1 MRMIN
6 GRYRI
11 IDLITKNRTYS
22 IYDAIDLDNESRK
35 VNVYII
41 NSSLIEKDL
50 LDYLIS
56 KFEKISKRNSD
67 SIKIEDFGALS
78 NRNSKSETRDYY
90 YVTESMELYTPIL
103 DYVENSSE
111 TELIHIFSK
120 ICNVAYSQSQ
130 SYFKIIPFQIENIY
144 ISNNKDIKL
153 KDEIT
158 NLLECNEMGLY
169 NFYSRLEE
177 KIESNNADRIIEID
191 YINNLSYILNTI
203 SLVNKRQNKDVVTY
217 KNVTNQMI
225 HGDYEKY
232 KELLGE
238 RLYELMV
245 TVYNKSVNNKYEE
258 IFNVLDDINNIYK
271 TSYKYDSSVRNDKLS
286 FDIPLIGRAEEL
298 ELILKYI
305 NDIYRNNKNRNIVLV
320 HGEIGVGKTRLLDH
334 IEYINS
340 NNNNID
346 CIYLSGKRQK
356 DIITN
361 VLQDIVNRSDK
372 NLLNKYKKELVA
384 LGMDINDNK
393 IICKSE
399 GNLLD
404 NRSKLMVIV
413 KITTLFEEYYS
424 DKKGLILIDN
434 VDEYDEFDYSIIQ
447 YIMGRESI
455 HDKLAVILSYRDGD
469 CLNNRYFTK
478 FIDEIKNNINLNIHL
493 RPLSEEKCVLML
505 KNILNVND
513 ISQNFVNT
521 FYKYSM
527 GNPLFIESALKDLID
542 RNKIYFDN
550 NLGRWRRE
558 DNPQIYMPTNMED
571 VCKNQLKNI
580 DGLAYDVLYYMS
592 FFYMPISTEVLS
604 QVLATSKDR
613 IQAVV
618 NDLLIQGILYSSICD
633 SGFVYSFY
641 NKFLR
646 NYLYQQVNFDD
657 IQKTHKRIYEI
668 LNNYYKKDKNT
679 YIEEIIYHL
688 EKLNSKEKL
697 IPYYKE
703 NQRRL
708 LQINSVQEAINCN
721 IKIISIIDD
730 LEDSTRYIEDRIEAN
745 ISLTSL
751 YESSSEKDKCIECYK
766 EAIDLCLDNEKY
778 KKCVNIMNDLIWNYM
793 ETGNEEEAIQYTKK
807 MKSIIDKIDY
817 KEGYIKY
824 IRILVRN
831 EYSNENYIE
840 ARRLSNYAITL
851 CKDDLKSKVPFTN
864 YYADCLIYENNF
876 DKALEIIKETIKECK
891 INNYIEPMSKLYN
904 SLGVI
909 YSDYIQC
916 GKEGIGAFE
925 TQYELTKDDP
935 KRGFGTNSLAN
946 MGFVYYVLL
955 DYKRSFEYLNEAS
968 KRAMQLGLVYDI
980 FYGYVYMGSVMFK
993 IGNYYEAFKYANLCE
1008 NYAKKNSMFNQEMLP
1023 YKILQYYISSF
1034 IGDSSSKEK
1043 FLIEGSKIYNE
1054 TNSIMKYKIDLLYLI
1069 DRFLDDKESV
1079 TIDSIVAASE
1089 KIIYIDLRVSM
1100 LSQAIFK
1107 MINDDK
1113 ISTAKELYLYINQF
1127 KDKIEKDENVL
1138 VLNYLGCC
1146 LVDTPNLDILVEN
1159 LNNYSEIKNPDIL
1172 WRIYLLI
1179 GEKYYIANNLTYAT
1193 IYLSEACD
1201 TILSILKQ
1209 IPINHKKSF
1218 ILNNRRM
1225 LKAYEMLL
1233 DLKRYYN
1240 KAITYDSELISFNV
1254 DENIEELFQIIIE
1267 SDFINEE
1274 FMWSVKQQS
1283 WKMLENISGVEDL
1296 LNNLSNSVSDN
1307 IELICKYICYICL
1320 AKKASIIVEKENKFS
1335 VFASSDKS
1343 LELPDDMSIINMAR
1357 SRATEIK
1364 MTRKIISD
1372 GYGNNFGYENEGNIK
1387 AAMCIPITAI
1397 TKSNRGISKYEYNHN
1412 VLGYI
1417 YIESERKLNN
1427 INDETMKKC
1436 ITISRILYMILD
1448 KNNIRKSSTVDKLTN
1463 TLTRRYLEQFIHDQI
1478 DRSLNLN
1485 SEFSTIMIDIDKFK
1499 GINDTYGHRTGD
1511 LVLQNLCKVAI
1522 KNIRHDDVIGRYG
1535 GEEFIVVLPNTGL
1548 DQAFVIAERIRNKI
1562 IEAKL
1567 MGEKRIV
1574 TVSLG
1579 VSTYPLHASTYEE
1592 LIEKADQALYMAK
1605 NSGRNRTRIWNES
1618 YGSKISTTNK
1628 LSGIFVGTGNQ
1639 DYRNVSTV
1647 IEFIDM
1653 INEDI
1658 KVERKIEITVNR
1670 IFEITDADI
1679 CILFLFNG
1687 ENLEVKYS
1695 CVSSNVQN
1703 SKDELCDE
1711 HDLIKI
1717 IESGEN
1723 VCGVDWSYIKECK
1736 EGKIPNLKS
1745 NMVIPLKTES
1755 ETIGVLYL
1763 SVDINRKEFTYDE
1776 LNFINTLAKVMV
1788 PMLNS
1793 K

>member
-22 IYDAIDLDNESRK
+22 IYDAIDLDDESKK

-50 LDYLIS
+50 LDYLVS
-56 KFEKISKRNSD
+56 KFEKISNRSTD

-78 NRNSKSETRDYY
+78 NTNNKNRDYY
-90 YVTESMELYTPIL
+90 YVTESMDFYTPIL

-111 TELIHIFSK
+111 TELIYIFSK
-120 ICNVAYSQSQ
+120 ICNVAYSQSR

-144 ISNNKDIKL
+144 VSNSKDIKL

-169 NFYSRLEE
+169 NFYFKLEE
-177 KIESNNADRIIEID
+177 KIESSSGDGIVEID
-191 YINNLSYILNTI
+191 YIDNLSYILNTI
-203 SLVNKRQNKDVVTY
+203 ALVNKRQSKDVVTY
-217 KNVTNQMI
+217 KNITNQMI

-245 TVYNKSVNNKYEE
+245 TLYDKSVNEEYEE
-258 IFNVLDDINNIYK
+258 IFNILNDINDIYK
-271 TSYKYDSSVRNDKLS
+271 TNYKYKALVTNDILS
-286 FDIPLIGRAEEL
+286 FDIPLIGRSEEL

-305 NDIYRNNKNRNIVLV
+305 NDIYRNNKNKNIVLV

-334 IEYINS
+334 IEYITN

-346 CIYLSGKRQK
+346 CIYLSGKKHK
-356 DIITN
+356 DIITG

-384 LGMDINDNK
+384 LGMDISDNT
-393 IICKSE
+393 ISYTGE

-404 NRSKLMVIV
+404 NRSRLMIIV
-413 KITTLFEEYYS
+413 RLTTLFEEYYS

-434 VDEYDEFDYSIIQ
+434 IDKYDEFDYSIIQ

-455 HDKLAVILSYRDGD
+455 HDKIAVILSYRDGD
-469 CLNNRYFTK
+469 CLNNKYFTK
-478 FIDEIKNNINLNIHL
+478 FIDEIGENINLNIHL
-493 RPLSEEKCVLML
+493 RPLSEDKCVLML

-527 GNPLFIESALKDLID
+527 GNPLFIESALRDLID

-558 DNPQIYMPTNMED
+558 DNPSIYMPTNMED
-571 VCKNQLKNI
+571 VCKSQLKNI
-580 DGLAYDVLYYMS
+580 NGLAYDVLYYMS
-592 FFYMPISTEVLS
+592 FFYMPISTDVLS
-604 QVLATSKDR
+604 QLLETDKNR
-613 IQAVV
+613 IESVV

-657 IQKTHKRIYEI
+657 IQKIHKRIYEI

-679 YIEEIIYHL
+679 YIEEVIYHL

-703 NQRRL
+703 NQKRL
-708 LQINSVQEAINCN
+708 MQINSVQEAINCN
-721 IKIISIIDD
+721 IKIISIV
-730 LEDSTRYIEDRIEAN
+730 DSVQDVTKHIEDRIEAN
-745 ISLTSL
+745 INLTSL

-766 EAIDLCLDNEKY
+766 EAIGLCLENEKY
-778 KKCVNIMNDLIWNYM
+778 KKCVDIMNDLIWNYM
-793 ETGNEEEAIQYTKK
+793 ETGKEEEASKYTNK
-807 MKSIIDKIDY
+807 MKNIIDKIDY

-831 EYSNENYIE
+831 EYSNENFKE
-840 ARRLSNYAITL
+840 ARRLSNYAIEL

-864 YYADCLIYENNF
+864 YYADCLIYENKF

-891 INNYIEPMSKLYN
+891 NNNYIEPMSKLYN

-916 GKEGIGAFE
+916 GKEGIEAFQ

-935 KRGFGTNSLAN
+935 KRGFGSNSLAN
-946 MGFVYYVLL
+946 RGFVYYVLL

-993 IGNYYEAFKYANLCE
+993 VGNYYEAFKYANLCE

-1023 YKILQYYISSF
+1023 YKILQYYICSF
-1034 IGDSSSKEK
+1034 IGDSLGKEK
-1043 FLIEGSKIYNE
+1043 FLIEGSKIYNG
-1054 TNSIMKYKIDLLYLI
+1054 TNSIMKYKINLLYLI
-1069 DRFLDDKESV
+1069 DRFLDDKENV
-1079 TIDSIVAASE
+1079 TMDNIVQASE
-1089 KIIYIDLRVSM
+1089 KILYIDLRVSM
-1100 LSQAIFK
+1100 LSKAIFK

-1113 ISTAKELYLYINQF
+1113 ISKAKELYLYINKF
-1127 KDKIEKDENVL
+1127 KDKIEKDENKL

-1146 LVDTPNLDILVEN
+1146 LMDTPNLEVLVES
-1159 LNNYSEIKNPDIL
+1159 LNDYSEIKNPDIL

-1201 TILSILKQ
+1201 TILSMLKQ
-1209 IPINHKKSF
+1209 IPINYKKSF
-1218 ILNNRRM
+1218 IINNKNM

-1240 KAITYDSELISFNV
+1240 KAITYDSQLISINV

-1267 SDFINEE
+1267 SDFINDE
-1274 FMWSVKQQS
+1274 FMWSVKQQK
-1283 WKMLENISGVEDL
+1283 WKMLDNISDVEDL

-1307 IELICKYICYICL
+1307 IELICKYVSYICL
-1320 AKKASIIVEKENKFS
+1320 ATKTAIIVEKENKFS
-1335 VFASSDKS
+1335 VFDSSDKS
-1343 LELPDDMSIINMAR
+1343 LELPEDMSIINMAR

-1372 GYGNNFGYENEGNIK
+1372 GYGNNFRYENESNIK

-1448 KNNIRKSSTVDKLTN
+1448 KNNIRNSSTIDKLTS

-1499 GINDTYGHRTGD
+1499 GINDTYGHRMGD

-1567 MGEKRIV
+1567 MGDKRIV

-1592 LIEKADQALYMAK
+1592 LIEKADQALYVAK

-1628 LSGIFVGTGNQ
+1628 LSGIFVGSGNQ

-1653 INEDI
+1653 INENI
-1658 KVERKIEITVNR
+1658 EVEKKIEVTLNR

-1679 CILFLFNG
+1679 CSLFLFSDND
-1687 ENLEVKYS
+1687 LQIKYS
-1695 CVSSNVQN
+1695 CSSSNFEN
-1703 SKDELCDE
+1703 ACDV
-1711 HDLIKI
+1711 DKLIKI
-1717 IESGEN
+1717 IEGGEN
-1723 VCGVDWSYIKECK
+1723 VCGVDWSSIKESK

-1745 NMVIPLKTES
+1745 NIVIPLKTEN

-1788 PMLNS
+1788 PML
-1793 K
+1793 KDK